1 MAQNIIQ
8 KFENK
13 QSLSDQEAFFL
24 EEVRKNPSHEAF
36 KDLWLA
42 GLV

>member
-13 QSLSDQEAFFL
+13 QSLSDQEQNFL
-24 EEVRKNPSHEAF
+24 DEIKKNPNHEAY

-42 GLV
+42 GLI